1 MREPARSPRAR
12 KDRGAEPP
20 KTPAQLASFVPY
32 LLNRLIN
39 RWNLD
44 QSRDLIPHEINNTTL
59 RALSVLYI
67 YETLTVNEIAAFA
80 VAEQSNASRTIDT
93 MVSEGLVERQI
104 AKTDLRRREIA
115 LTAKGE
121 ALLKRLWPI
130 MDRNYAT
137 LTAGI
142 APEDI
147 EACVRVLTK
156 MIDNVGEG
164 PV

>member
-1 MREPARSPRAR
+1 MS
-12 KDRGAEPP
+12 EPP
-20 KTPAQLASFVPY
+20 KTSAQLATFVPY
-32 LLNRLIN
+32 LLNRLTN

-44 QSRDLIPHEINNTTL
+44 QNRDLGSRGVSNTVL

-67 YETLTVNEIAAFA
+67 HETLTVNEIAVLA
-80 VAEQSNASRTIDT
+80 VAEQSNASRTIDA

-104 AKTDLRRREIA
+104 SKSDLRRREIA

-121 ALLKRLWPI
+121 ALLKGLWPV
-130 MDRNYAT
+130 MERNYAT

-147 EACVRVLTK
+147 EACARVLRK

-164 PV
+164 PL

>member
-1 MREPARSPRAR
+1 MREPARSPRVR
-12 KDRGAEPP
+12 KGRGAEPP
-20 KTPAQLASFVPY
+20 KTAAQLGSFVPY
-32 LLNRLIN
+32 LLNRLSN

-44 QSRDLIPHEINNTTL
+44 QSRDLGPHGISNTAL

-67 YETLTVNEIAAFA
+67 HETLTVNEIAVFA
-80 VAEQSNASRTIDT
+80 VAEQSSASRTIDS
-93 MVSEGLVERQI
+93 MVSEGLVARQI
-104 AKTDLRRREIA
+104 SKTDLRRREIA

-121 ALLKRLWPI
+121 ALLKELWPL
-130 MDRNYAT
+130 MDRNYRA

-147 EACVRVLTK
+147 EACARVLTK